1 MWGSRQGVCL
11 TAPCS
16 RPGSYWHLSQDLAL
30 GLKRWLQT
38 LAVLFR
44 SVAVVC

>member
-16 RPGSYWHLSQDLAL
+16 RPGSYWHLSQDLDL
-30 GLKRWLQT
+30 GLQT